1 MKSLLLICIAI
12 QLINTA
18 NATERIFSNRNG
30 ETLSDT
36 IIKFDFDKQEVLFEK
51 NGRIPLEVFNET
63 DQAYILQWNQQN
75 GFASTMRFKIQIK
88 RDRWARMKQE
98 QTRTPAYIEAGRL
111 PHFDTLLHNTVLLE
125 AYEAYSAISLEALG
139 FSLHMRNQNFF
150 PLENIQVESKI
161 IYEEQSY
168 LTSDSMYA
176 SNQDLFDQLQT
187 EQRIRTRSE
196 EVAILVPLEEIQ
208 LYSAAAILSA
218 HTLDRSNLA
227 SSSEEDEDTSSIDG
241 LGDWSDHN
249 RDRKD
254 AFVGVWFR
262 IGIPGP
268 DGDYYWRH
276 VSIPDDF
283 HETHIWDEL

>member
-1 MKSLLLICIAI
+1 MKSLLLIFIASL
-12 QLINTA
+12 LIHTS
-18 NATERIFSNRNG
+18 NATERLFANRNG

-51 NGRIPLEVFNET
+51 NGRIPLEVFHEN

-75 GFASTMRFKIQIK
+75 GFASTLRFKIQIK

-98 QTRTPAYIEAGRL
+98 QTRTPAYVEAARI
-111 PHFDTLLHNTVLLE
+111 PHFDTLLHNTALLE
-125 AYEAYSAISLEALG
+125 TYEAYSAISLEALG

-150 PLENIQVESKI
+150 PLENIRVDSKI

-176 SNQDLFDQLQT
+176 SAQDLFDQLQT

-196 EVAILVPLEEIQ
+196 EIAILVPLEEIQ
-208 LYSAAAILSA
+208 LHSAAAILSE

-227 SSSEEDEDTSSIDG
+227 SSSEEDEDTSAIDG

-262 IGIPGP
+262 IGIPSP

>member
-1 MKSLLLICIAI
+1 MKPLLLIFIAS

-30 ETLSDT
+30 EMLSDT

-51 NGRIPLEVFNET
+51 NGRIPLEVFHEN

-75 GFASTMRFKIQIK
+75 GFASTMRFKIQIE

-98 QTRTPAYIEAGRL
+98 QTRTPAYIEAARR
-111 PHFDTLLHNTVLLE
+111 PHFNTLLHNTTLLE

-150 PLENIQVESKI
+150 PLENIRVESKI

-176 SNQDLFDQLQT
+176 SAQDLFDQLQT

-196 EVAILVPLEEIQ
+196 EIAILVPLEEIQ
-208 LYSAAAILSA
+208 LYSAAAILSE
-218 HTLDRSNLA
+218 HTLDRSNLE
-227 SSSEEDEDTSSIDG
+227 SSSEGDEDTSSIDG

-249 RDRKD
+249 RERRD

-262 IGIPGP
+262 IGIPSP

>member
-1 MKSLLLICIAI
+1 MKSLLLICMVSL
-12 QLINTA
+12 LIHTA
-18 NATERIFSNRNG
+18 HATERLFANRNG

-36 IIKFDFDKQEVLFEK
+36 IMKFDFDKQEVLFEK
-51 NGRIPLEVFNET
+51 NGRIPLEIFHEN

-75 GFASTMRFKIQIK
+75 GFASTMRFKIQIE

-98 QTRTPAYIEAGRL
+98 QTRTPAYIEAARR
-111 PHFDTLLHNTVLLE
+111 PHFNTLLHNTTLLE

-150 PLENIQVESKI
+150 PLENIRVESKI

-176 SNQDLFDQLQT
+176 SDQDLFDQLQT

-196 EVAILVPLEEIQ
+196 EIAILVPLEEIQ
-208 LYSAAAILSA
+208 LYSAAAILSE
-218 HTLDRSNLA
+218 HTLDRSNLE
-227 SSSEEDEDTSSIDG
+227 SSSEGDEDTSSIDG

-249 RDRKD
+249 RERKD
-254 AFVGVWFR
+254 DFVGVWFR
-262 IGIPGP
+262 IGIPSP

-283 HETHIWDEL
+283 HETHLWDDL

>member
-1 MKSLLLICIAI
+1 MASLIIH
-12 QLINTA
+12 TV
-18 NATERIFSNRNG
+18 NATERLFANRSG

-36 IIKFDFDKQEVLFEK
+36 IIKFNFDKQEVLFEK
-51 NGRIPLEVFNET
+51 NGRIPLEVFHEN

-75 GFASTMRFKIQIK
+75 GFASTMRFKIQIE
-88 RDRWARMKQE
+88 RDRWARMKHE
-98 QTRTPAYIEAGRL
+98 QTRTPAYIEAARR
-111 PHFDTLLHNTVLLE
+111 PHFNTLLHNTALLE

-150 PLENIQVESKI
+150 PLENIRVDSKI

-176 SNQDLFDQLQT
+176 SAQDLFDQLQT

-196 EVAILVPLEEIQ
+196 EIAILVPLEEIK
-208 LYSAAAILSA
+208 LHSATAILSE
-218 HTLDRSNLA
+218 HTLDRSNLE
-227 SSSEEDEDTSSIDG
+227 SSSEENEDTSSIDG

-254 AFVGVWFR
+254 AFIGVWFR
-262 IGIPGP
+262 IGIPSP

-276 VSIPDDF
+276 MSIPDDF
-283 HETHIWDEL
+283 HETHLWDEL